1 MTPKK
6 LFLQELIVLTA
17 TIVHLPIAWFVYPRF
32 PLTALLGAL
41 VIIGNIVALLW
52 YFSLSVQLLMA
63 YRLRRKIA
71 KNPYVLYTAIP
82 IIILFSALIYVWL
95 ITLFA
100 VLQIVFLS
108 T

>member
-6 LFLQELIVLTA
+6 LFLQELIVL
-17 TIVHLPIAWFVYPRF
+17 IVSLCHLPVAWFLYPLYR
-32 PLTALLGAL
+32 LTAVLGAL
-41 VIIGNIVALLW
+41 FIIVNIVALLW

-63 YRLRRKIA
+63 YRIRRKIS

-100 VLQIVFLS
+100 VLQIGFIA
-108 T
+108 

>member
-6 LFLQELIVLTA
+6 LFLQELIVL
-17 TIVHLPIAWFVYPRF
+17 IVSLFHLPVAWFLYPLYR
-32 PLTALLGAL
+32 LTAVLGAL
-41 VIIGNIVALLW
+41 FIIVNIVALLW

-63 YRLRRKIA
+63 YRIRRKIS

-100 VLQIVFLS
+100 VLQIGFIA
-108 T
+108 